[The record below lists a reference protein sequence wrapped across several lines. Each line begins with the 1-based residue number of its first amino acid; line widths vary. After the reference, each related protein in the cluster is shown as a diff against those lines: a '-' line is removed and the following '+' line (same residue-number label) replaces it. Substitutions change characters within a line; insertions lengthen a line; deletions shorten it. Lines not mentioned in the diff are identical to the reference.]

1 MPLIVP
7 ALVFVIAVAMGA
19 TAAARIVP
27 PYATS
32 GWLMPLFVSAAM
44 ALVSAALVV
53 REIVS
58 RKAVLAGLAPTAT
71 DATKSTPGRV
81 AGWIALSAGYA
92 IVTPQVGFEWATVVF
107 LILALKLFG
116 GASWR
121 LTLVVAVA
129 MAFLV
134 PLIFRHVFSAL
145 VP

>member
-7 ALVFVIAVAMGA
+7 ALVFVVAVAMGTTA
-19 TAAARIVP
+19 TGRIMP

-32 GWLMPLFVSAAM
+32 GWLMPLLVSVAM
-44 ALVSAALVV
+44 ALVAAALVI

-58 RKAVLAGLAPTAT
+58 RRAVPAGSAPAAI
-71 DATKSTPGRV
+71 DPAKSTPWRV

-92 IVTPQVGFEWATVVF
+92 IATPQVGFGWATVVF
-107 LILALKLFG
+107 LILALRVFG

-121 LTLVVAVA
+121 LALPVAAA
-129 MAFLV
+129 MAILV